1 MTPIRRRGCAR
12 ALGAGA
18 LVLVL
23 SGCWPTPGQGPN
35 RDAYNRSET
44 ALTAANVASLTEAW
58 SAPLDGP
65 RFQPRNTPGGQLVTG
80 AGGVYASDATAA
92 YRFDPTTGARDWTFP
107 VPDFPEGQIVEM
119 GQVLISRQYALVGY
133 GSVGDWNGTGASWG
147 TRVLNPATGQPG
159 IGVTIPGGMPV
170 AQRGDDLLLAANQCV
185 EGSFCTATWSL
196 VDIDTGATSRG
207 TIGINIDSYAAPTLG
222 SQRIY
227 TTTFSVEPVTT
238 SRVQAHPLEG
248 NPASPLWTTDL
259 GQFARAQSPVL
270 SADQSTIYVGTHGA
284 PEGHTV
290 FALDA
295 ATGAIE
301 WSTDVGGQVTD
312 AVALAEGVL
321 YVPTTTGLV
330 AMSDTGSILWRGA
343 ASGSLGVQPAVAGG
357 VVYTGAADGT
367 VRAYD
372 ADGCGAATC
381 DDLWSDATGDPIVA
395 APIVSGGRLYALSGT
410 DNTAG
415 RLVAYALP

>member
-1 MTPIRRRGCAR
+1 MTSNRRRVLAR

-18 LVLVL
+18 LVVGLT
-23 SGCWPTPGQGPN
+23 GCWPTPGQGPN

-44 ALTAANVASLTEAW
+44 ALTATNVGSLAEAW

-65 RFQPRNTPGGQLVTG
+65 RFQPRNTPGGELITG
-80 AGGVYASDATAA
+80 AGGVFVSDVGAA
-92 YRFDPTTGARDWTFP
+92 YRFDPATGERDWQFALPT
-107 VPDFPEGQIVEM
+107 FPEGQIAEM
-119 GQVLISRQYALVGY
+119 GQVLISRDYALVGY

-147 TRVLNPATGQPG
+147 TRPLNPATGQPG
-159 IGVTIPGGMPV
+159 IGITIPGGMPV

-196 VDIDTGATSRG
+196 VDINTGATSRG

-227 TTTFSVEPVTT
+227 TTTFAVEPVTT

-270 SADQSTIYVGTHGA
+270 SPDQSTIYVGTHGS

-301 WSTDVGGQVTD
+301 WSTDVVDQVT
-312 AVALAEGVL
+312 AAPALADGVL
-321 YVPTTTGLV
+321 YVPTTGGLV
-330 AMSDTGSILWRGA
+330 ALDDDGTVLWRGQPA
-343 ASGSLGVQPAVAGG
+343 DNVSGQPAVAGG
-357 VVYTGAADGT
+357 VVYTGAADGNA
-367 VRAYD
+367 RAF
-372 ADGCGAATC
+372 ATGGCGAATC
-381 DDLWSDATGDPIVA
+381 DDLWSATTGEPIVA
-395 APIVSGGRLYALSGT
+395 APVVSGAQLYVLSAT
-410 DNTAG
+410 DLDAG
-415 RLVAYALP
+415 RLIAFALP